1 MRSEVIRPGAKFLI
15 CQEPVEAMAYQ
26 KGVSDRAEQPTRVL
40 LFSVDI
46 EPNFFLPIW
55 NRHISF
61 SRGDNNGLAG

>member
-1 MRSEVIRPGAKFLI
+1 MGIEVVRPGALFLI
-15 CQEPVEAMAYQ
+15 CQEPIEAKAYQ
-26 KGVSDRAEQPTRVL
+26 KRVIDRAEQPKLVL

-61 SRGDNNGLAG
+61 GRGDDNSLAG